1 MENASKALIISGA
14 ILLSIL
20 IIALGIYVFNMA
32 KGATKTNS
40 LDELEIQ
47 TFNEPFE
54 SYEGRQ
60 IGTSVKALLNKVITS
75 NTQNAGAVDRLPAIF
90 YYKGSGSYNTTD
102 IKPDSSNTKTED
114 IAKLRDGIANSHY
127 YLVKFH
133 IASNGLING
142 IGIHYD
148 SNTTNDLFKNKNMYD
163 AK

>member
-1 MENASKALIISGA
+1 MENASKALIIAGA

-75 NTQNAGAVDRLPAIF
+75 NTQNAGAVDRLPVVV
-90 YYKGSGSYNTTD
+90 YKKGSGAYADNTIT
-102 IKPDSSNTKTED
+102 PNSSNTKTSD
-114 IAKLRDGIANSHY
+114 IATLRDNIANSHY

-142 IGIHYD
+142 IAIHYD
-148 SNTTNDLFKNKNMYD
+148 SNNTSDMFSGVTLYD
-163 AK
+163 AN